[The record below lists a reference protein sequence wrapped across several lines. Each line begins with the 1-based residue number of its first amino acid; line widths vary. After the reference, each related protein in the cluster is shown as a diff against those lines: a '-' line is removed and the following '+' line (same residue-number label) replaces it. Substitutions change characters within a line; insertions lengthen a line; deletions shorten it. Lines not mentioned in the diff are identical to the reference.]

1 VIVVDDTELGR
12 LDAVETAARI
22 RSGELGAREV
32 VAAAIER
39 ARVLE
44 PSLNAIPTETF
55 DAALA
60 AAEAPVAGPFS
71 GVPTF
76 VKGLNDEAGVAND
89 YGSRAFHGHVARR
102 TEPFVREMRATG
114 LISLGHSAAPETGLS
129 AVTETLAH
137 GPTGNPWNTAHS
149 PGGSSGGAGAL
160 VAARVVPI
168 AMGSDAGG
176 SIRIPASACGLVGL
190 KPSRARGFNPSENRM
205 LPAPIL
211 TNGVLTRTVRDTAHF
226 LHALDARMP
235 GRRLAP
241 LALVEGP
248 STQRLRIA
256 CFTDSPAG
264 SPVDDEVVE
273 ATRQTMRT
281 LEELGHS
288 VESIPCPYPAEMI
301 ADTWLHIG
309 FIAWGFSLQARFQ
322 MGRARAAQ
330 LEPWTKELAA
340 HFRSHFTALP
350 GAARRLR
357 ASRRISS
364 EVYGRYDALLS
375 PTLGALPPATGELS
389 PDAPF
394 APSFERQQALI
405 PFTPIQNASG
415 DPAISLPLGTSASGL
430 PIGVQLAAGEG
441 DEAKLLAL
449 AYELEAE
456 GHFRQLP

>member
-1 VIVVDDTELGR
+1 
-12 LDAVETAARI
+12 
-22 RSGELGAREV
+22 
-32 VAAAIER
+32 
-39 ARVLE
+39 
-44 PSLNAIPTETF
+44 
-55 DAALA
+55 
-60 AAEAPVAGPFS
+60 
-71 GVPTF
+71 
-76 VKGLNDEAGVAND
+76 
-89 YGSRAFHGHVARR
+89 
-102 TEPFVREMRATG
+102 
-114 LISLGHSAAPETGLS
+114 
-129 AVTETLAH
+129 ETLAH